1 MENQQ
6 LKVLNSVHAYSD
18 RWEVGYFVV
27 YKNRGPQTAGY
38 FVYKNQGP
46 QTAGFKPVEHFKTF
60 TGPNMESDALQFAQS
75 IC

>member
-6 LKVLNSVHAYSD
+6 LKVLNSVHAYYD

-27 YKNRGPQTAGY
+27 YKNRGPQTAG
-38 FVYKNQGP
+38 
-46 QTAGFKPVEHFKTF
+46 FKLVEHFKTF

-75 IC
+75 LC